1 MKQLR
6 KEDLSLHHFIRFSV
20 LNEYIEEDVNVPL
33 EYLPDVSISDSMVYQ
48 AVSSRTPSPTNLG
61 RGWVYL
67 DSYGSI
73 TEQQNAVTVYD
84 ANSAVISGTEY
95 MIDYIDGRVI
105 TSGTITPSTV
115 TYKYFY
121 VSLVNEWEDIEA
133 AGAPVVVINLESFE
147 KVGFQL
153 GGGRRV
159 PRRGYLHVFAIN
171 RAERDDLNE
180 LLYDGI
186 NQKCCPNQNWPKGTM
201 IDWDGT
207 WNDAYEYE
215 LIQYHSSLHFEN
227 VKSRNINPA
236 MLRSLPGRGDLTM
249 LSDLNRYRSRTDF
262 DMFHIEEA

>member
-133 AGAPVVVINLESFE
+133 AGEAVVVINL
-147 KVGFQL
+147 
-153 GGGRRV
+153 
-159 PRRGYLHVFAIN
+159 
-171 RAERDDLNE
+171 
-180 LLYDGI
+180 
-186 NQKCCPNQNWPKGTM
+186 
-201 IDWDGT
+201 
-207 WNDAYEYE
+207 
-215 LIQYHSSLHFEN
+215 
-227 VKSRNINPA
+227 
-236 MLRSLPGRGDLTM
+236 
-249 LSDLNRYRSRTDF
+249 
-262 DMFHIEEA
+262 